1 MKKRV
6 LSGFIAIFC
15 GLWLIGQNCAEAA
28 DNGPTIRASGGNL
41 GVGDYV
47 ILGSFSGEDLVWQ
60 VIGEEK
66 GKFLLYCTFIPLEGQ
81 YDASLF
87 KVSTGNVTKHY
98 LIGSNSWRY
107 SDVRT
112 YLNSESTTVIYS
124 NEVFDYGDELI
135 SISYGENSDPD
146 YASLPGFLSSQN
158 FSNQE
163 LDIIYPVTHETL
175 IDSTDPLAESGYRYP
190 LADTFSNWEQVE
202 TQYSSYQ
209 RAEST
214 DKVFLLNVQEFQQYI
229 IGQGQIDDS
238 EFTGSYWLRDCVAK
252 SAGRAYTSYGIDS
265 LSINY
270 RTYGFELDSKEAD
283 SIAGIRPA
291 CWIALSANQFLTGN
305 GTPENPYR
313 LGGLNTAD
321 RPAAVYIY
329 DEVDSGKEMDFVGT
343 LDDVADETSAMDAVD
358 KALTEV
364 TDEQKQS
371 VTGIDKLTLL
381 AEEAAAKANT
391 VSVDSGVINVTP
403 EDIPATADSALT
415 ATTGVLSDAGVNM
428 QRNPRA
434 IVNYDAGSSETVSV
448 TTESLPETV
457 DKVRVT
463 TDYAMAT
470 VDAQQASSFTMSDRG
485 NQTIEVNFDTDY
497 ETVVTVSFP
506 GMSANDTYKAV
517 VDAEGKPVGGKY
529 NPATG
534 TLEAKL
540 TESGVYRV
548 VNNEADFTD
557 IKSKSQEMQDA
568 IKELASKG
576 IINGTTET
584 TYAPDDTISRAE
596 VTALLMRTLSLLN
609 PNANGNFA
617 DVTSANWYCG
627 AAGSAKE
634 HNIINGFEDNTF
646 RGDAVIAK
654 DQIVAVSSRTLREQ
668 MDYKTPSDVNGELS
682 VYSDAGSIANWARE
696 DVALATVTNL
706 VLKRTDGKFGGSVG
720 MTRGDAAI
728 IIKRLFDKMW

>member
-1 MKKRV
+1 MCGEMETVDIEIGVRISNESVVAHKKTGYKLQTKALPA
-6 LSGFIAIFC
+6 LSIPEVSALEWENKEHAYNVWTTYLG
-15 GLWLIGQNCAEAA
+15 
-28 DNGPTIRASGGNL
+28 NGYP
-41 GVGDYV
+41 V
-47 ILGSFSGEDLVWQ
+47 
-60 VIGEEK
+60 
-66 GKFLLYCTFIPLEGQ
+66 GQ
-81 YDASLF
+81 YILSIM
-87 KVSTGNVTKHY
+87 K
-98 LIGSNSWRY
+98 INSA
-107 SDVRT
+107 
-112 YLNSESTTVIYS
+112 
-124 NEVFDYGDELI
+124 DYGMAQSFMGEVTAKDQPLVVYGNASEVRNWNLSECLI
-135 SISYGENSDPD
+135 TFQRATFLG
-146 YASLPGFLSSQN
+146 LSSDGKTAIYEATLPQN
-158 FSNQE
+158 AETTIPAEQE
-163 LDIIYPVTHETL
+163 APEE
-175 IDSTDPLAESGYRYP
+175 PEES
-190 LADTFSNWEQVE
+190 
-202 TQYSSYQ
+202 
-209 RAEST
+209 
-214 DKVFLLNVQEFQQYI
+214 
-229 IGQGQIDDS
+229 
-238 EFTGSYWLRDCVAK
+238 
-252 SAGRAYTSYGIDS
+252 
-265 LSINY
+265 
-270 RTYGFELDSKEAD
+270 
-283 SIAGIRPA
+283 
-291 CWIALSANQFLTGN
+291 
-305 GTPENPYR
+305 
-313 LGGLNTAD
+313 
-321 RPAAVYIY
+321 YIY
-329 DEVDSGKEMDFVGT
+329 DEADPGKSIDFAGT
-343 LDDVADETSAMDAVD
+343 LDNVTDETSAVDAVD

-364 TDEQKQS
+364 TDEQRQL
-371 VTGIDKLTLL
+371 VTGIDKVTLL

-391 VSVDSGVINVTP
+391 VSVDSGVINVTS

-415 ATTGVLSDAGVNM
+415 ATTGVLSDAGINM

-448 TTESLPETV
+448 TTESLPGTV
-457 DKVRVT
+457 DKVRIT

-557 IKSKSQEMQDA
+557 IKDKSQEMQDA

-609 PNANGNFA
+609 PNANGGFA

-682 VYSDAGSIANWARE
+682 VYSDAGSIENWARE
-696 DVALATVTNL
+696 DVALATMTNL
-706 VLKRTDGKFGGSVG
+706 VLKRTDGKFGGSAG

>member
-1 MKKRV
+1 MKKIGNKII
-6 LSGFIAIFC
+6 SAILAGMMLF
-15 GLWLIGQNCAEAA
+15 GSVPMAEAA
-28 DNGPTIRASGGNL
+28 TVNGLESPIWITEENVLPEYMPNVDPWVINQSGMLEIKGQGASDVESGYLAGWTMYMRHQTDSDMPSSDGNYLTYIGGDEQFSTTDTWY
-41 GVGDYV
+41 GVEKAYYPVIEYV
-47 ILGSFSGEDLVWQ
+47 FNSQMYVSDSDKPMSGTYN
-60 VIGEEK
+60 
-66 GKFLLYCTFIPLEGQ
+66 FLLNRHRAIGVAENLELPHKLEVSVKEPWSEKVNTSIAADIIDTGVDKI
-81 YDASLF
+81 DA
-87 KVSTGNVTKHY
+87 TK
-98 LIGSNSWRY
+98 IE
-107 SDVRT
+107 
-112 YLNSESTTVIYS
+112 YLNSFKTGSWYCIRDVFKCSDVSQRRMRVEQAVNGRLPVAIASHSSDQYLYS
-124 NEVFDYGDELI
+124 EVSEI
-135 SISYGENSDPD
+135 SNI
-146 YASLPGFLSSQN
+146 F
-158 FSNQE
+158 
-163 LDIIYPVTHETL
+163 V
-175 IDSTDPLAESGYRYP
+175 DSTGYKAAITISAP
-190 LADTFSNWEQVE
+190 KMGADEDGTAPEQ
-202 TQYSSYQ
+202 S
-209 RAEST
+209 
-214 DKVFLLNVQEFQQYI
+214 
-229 IGQGQIDDS
+229 DDS
-238 EFTGSYWLRDCVAK
+238 
-252 SAGRAYTSYGIDS
+252 
-265 LSINY
+265 
-270 RTYGFELDSKEAD
+270 
-283 SIAGIRPA
+283 
-291 CWIALSANQFLTGN
+291 
-305 GTPENPYR
+305 
-313 LGGLNTAD
+313 
-321 RPAAVYIY
+321 YIY
-329 DEVDSGKEMDFVGT
+329 DQVDSGKTIDFVGT
-343 LDDVADETSAMDAVD
+343 LDDVTDKTSAVDAVD
-358 KALTEV
+358 QALTEV

-391 VSVDSGVINVTP
+391 VSVDSGVINVTSA
-403 EDIPATADSALT
+403 DIPATADSALT

-540 TESGVYRV
+540 TESGIYRV
-548 VNNEADFTD
+548 VNNEANFSD
-557 IKSKSQEMQDA
+557 IKTKSQEMQDA

-609 PNANGNFA
+609 PNANGGFA

-654 DQIVAVSSRTLREQ
+654 DQIVVVSSRTLREQ

-682 VYSDAGSIANWARE
+682 VYSDAGSIENWARE
-696 DVALATVTNL
+696 DVALATMTNL
-706 VLKRTDGKFGGSVG
+706 VLKRTDGKFGGSAG

>member
-1 MKKRV
+1 MVSAWKKV
-6 LSGFIAIFC
+6 ISAMVAGILVLYNIPLSGAAYEEYLPTITRLEATTD
-15 GLWLIGQNCAEAA
+15 GWLIAYYTVPFEGDQFQYRIGPPSYNIGYDVHFDKNERGKEEQECAFMWKKVTEKGVYPIFVSLYSRPEK
-28 DNGPTIRASGGNL
+28 DNQTWAEQIAREQTDFSVDIDIIPALDTQDVIFKKTGNIQVGNDGVVKEQWQVNL
-41 GVGDYV
+41 GTGYPVG
-47 ILGSFSGEDLVWQ
+47 
-60 VIGEEK
+60 
-66 GKFLLYCTFIPLEGQ
+66 
-81 YDASLF
+81 
-87 KVSTGNVTKHY
+87 
-98 LIGSNSWRY
+98 
-107 SDVRT
+107 
-112 YLNSESTTVIYS
+112 IYS
-124 NEVFDYGDELI
+124 MYDITN
-135 SISYGENSDPD
+135 ENSNLDVD
-146 YASLPGFLSSQN
+146 TNAISGMGYVQQN
-158 FSNQE
+158 GNPLILWDWVSADVGLE
-163 LDIIYPVTHETL
+163 IDHE
-175 IDSTDPLAESGYRYP
+175 I
-190 LADTFSNWEQVE
+190 
-202 TQYSSYQ
+202 
-209 RAEST
+209 
-214 DKVFLLNVQEFQQYI
+214 
-229 IGQGQIDDS
+229 
-238 EFTGSYWLRDCVAK
+238 
-252 SAGRAYTSYGIDS
+252 
-265 LSINY
+265 
-270 RTYGFELDSKEAD
+270 SKENMVFRRYTCT
-283 SIAGIRPA
+283 GISSDGKTA
-291 CWIALSANQFLTGN
+291 YVEATQKQHTNTESLEL
-305 GTPENPYR
+305 PEVSQSSD
-313 LGGLNTAD
+313 T
-321 RPAAVYIY
+321 YIY
-329 DEVDSGKEMDFVGT
+329 DETDPAENMDFVGT
-343 LDDVADETSAMDAVD
+343 LDNVIDETSAMDAVD

-391 VSVDSGVINVTP
+391 VSVDSGVINVTSA
-403 EDIPATADSALT
+403 DIPATANSALT
-415 ATTGVLSDAGVNM
+415 ATTGVLSDAGINM

-434 IVNYDAGSSETVSV
+434 IVNYDVGNSETVSV
-448 TTESLPETV
+448 KTESLPETV

-557 IKSKSQEMQDA
+557 IKDKSQEMQDA

-609 PNANGNFA
+609 PNANGGFA

-668 MDYKTPSDVNGELS
+668 MDYKTPSDINGELS
-682 VYSDAGSIANWARE
+682 VYSDAGSIENWARE
-696 DVALATVTNL
+696 DVALATMTNL
-706 VLKRTDGKFGGSVG
+706 VLKRTDGKFGGSAG

>member
-1 MKKRV
+1 MKKIISIL
-6 LSGFIAIFC
+6 LSLYMALTMIPIA
-15 GLWLIGQNCAEAA
+15 CAA
-28 DNGPTIRASGGNL
+28 GASGSWYDEIIQNKTYRQYMNNGDFAWKEAPSSYSLIDIDQNGIPELLLRSDEDSPFSRILAFSYDESRNTPVFAGELYLYGFPRYSEQHHALVCIYPRPNQFYNVGTFYTLSNHELNEFMQVGWSDGRNGSEYYKIIADQQIDITESEYNEYYNNVSGNL
-41 GVGDYV
+41 EFSDLTHYSE
-47 ILGSFSGEDLVWQ
+47 LSF
-60 VIGEEK
+60 
-66 GKFLLYCTFIPLEGQ
+66 T
-81 YDASLF
+81 
-87 KVSTGNVTKHY
+87 
-98 LIGSNSWRY
+98 
-107 SDVRT
+107 DVAT
-112 YLNSESTTVIYS
+112 NA
-124 NEVFDYGDELI
+124 
-135 SISYGENSDPD
+135 PH
-146 YASLPGFLSSQN
+146 
-158 FSNQE
+158 FS
-163 LDIIYPVTHETL
+163 
-175 IDSTDPLAESGYRYP
+175 
-190 LADTFSNWEQVE
+190 
-202 TQYSSYQ
+202 
-209 RAEST
+209 
-214 DKVFLLNVQEFQQYI
+214 
-229 IGQGQIDDS
+229 
-238 EFTGSYWLRDCVAK
+238 
-252 SAGRAYTSYGIDS
+252 
-265 LSINY
+265 
-270 RTYGFELDSKEAD
+270 
-283 SIAGIRPA
+283 
-291 CWIALSANQFLTGN
+291 
-305 GTPENPYR
+305 
-313 LGGLNTAD
+313 
-321 RPAAVYIY
+321 YIY
-329 DEVDSGKEMDFVGT
+329 DEADPGKSIDFAGT
-343 LDDVADETSAMDAVD
+343 LDNVTDETSAMDAVD

-371 VTGIDKLTLL
+371 ITGIDKLTLL

-403 EDIPATADSALT
+403 EDIPATADSALI

-434 IVNYDAGSSETVSV
+434 IVNYDAGSSDTVSV

-548 VNNEADFTD
+548 VNNEADFSD
-557 IKSKSQEMQDA
+557 IKTKSQEMQDA

-609 PNANGNFA
+609 PNANGGFA

-682 VYSDAGSIANWARE
+682 VYSDAGSIENWARE
-696 DVALATVTNL
+696 DVALATMTNL
-706 VLKRTDGKFGGSVG
+706 VLKRTDGKFGGSAG

>member
-1 MKKRV
+1 MLQIFIWDLIKKVFAEKDKEEKNMQRMKQQLV
-6 LSGFIAIFC
+6 SGAIIVGMLLTMLPITAFAA
-15 GLWLIGQNCAEAA
+15 GYDIEMYYAAECAVE
-28 DNGPTIRASGGNL
+28 GGNIYFGL
-41 GVGDYV
+41 NYSAMWSV
-47 ILGSFSGEDLVWQ
+47 IDCDDTVTSVEIPESANGFPVSTIAANAFSGCTSLTSVTIPNSVIEIGLTAFRGCTSLISVTIPDSVTYIEGGAFAECSSLTDV
-60 VIGEEK
+60 VIGSGVHSITGGMFEE
-66 GKFLLYCTFIPLEGQ
+66 CT
-81 YDASLF
+81 SLTTIMLPDS
-87 KVSTGNVTKHY
+87 VNV
-98 LIGSNSWRY
+98 IAQSAFNDCSNL
-107 SDVRT
+107 SDVYYGGTEARW
-112 YLNSESTTVIYS
+112 NS
-124 NEVFDYGDELI
+124 I
-135 SISYGENSDPD
+135 SISEEGNEALRAATIHYNSDIP
-146 YASLPGFLSSQN
+146 SS
-158 FSNQE
+158 SDTE
-163 LDIIYPVTHETL
+163 VP
-175 IDSTDPLAESGYRYP
+175 AEP
-190 LADTFSNWEQVE
+190 E
-202 TQYSSYQ
+202 
-209 RAEST
+209 
-214 DKVFLLNVQEFQQYI
+214 
-229 IGQGQIDDS
+229 
-238 EFTGSYWLRDCVAK
+238 
-252 SAGRAYTSYGIDS
+252 
-265 LSINY
+265 
-270 RTYGFELDSKEAD
+270 
-283 SIAGIRPA
+283 PA
-291 CWIALSANQFLTGN
+291 PS
-305 GTPENPYR
+305 
-313 LGGLNTAD
+313 
-321 RPAAVYIY
+321 YIY
-329 DEVDSGKEMDFVGT
+329 DEADPGKTIDFAGM
-343 LDDVADETSAMDAVD
+343 LDNVTDETSAVDAVD

-364 TDEQKQS
+364 TDGQKQS

-391 VSVDSGVINVTP
+391 VSVDNGVINVTP

-517 VDAEGKPVGGKY
+517 VDEEGKPVGGKY

-548 VNNEADFTD
+548 VNNEADFSD
-557 IKSKSQEMQDA
+557 IKTKSQEMQDA

-682 VYSDAGSIANWARE
+682 VYSDAGSIENWARE
-696 DVALATVTNL
+696 DVALATMTNL